1 MIYSRVLQVEHEQP
15 KNEYGQGAYTVFN
28 VIQPYELD
36 FQKAQKVQIQTLAV
50 LWNDHVDTRVIAM
63 IEDGLIGGVL
73 PPVILL
79 HSTHSVL
86 NIVYSSQINPDAQ
99 AQFEQAW
106 NKISENSWSDEWTTY
121 FIRDSEA
128 HSTYEGG
135 RAFSAYANDILIN
148 HDLGV
153 RKFTSKMFLHYEE
166 CKSKYGFSYEPE
178 DRSSGESAA

>member
-36 FQKAQKVQIQTLAV
+36 FQKAQKVQIQSLAV

-63 IEDGLIGGVL
+63 IEDGLIDGVL

-79 HSTHSVL
+79 HATHSVL
-86 NIVYSSQINPDAQ
+86 NIVYSSQLNPDAQ

-106 NKISENSWSDEWTTY
+106 NRISENSWSDEWTTY

-128 HSTYEGG
+128 HTTYEGG
-135 RAFSAYANDILIN
+135 RAFRAYAHDILIN

-153 RKFTSKMFLHYEE
+153 RMFTSKMFLHYEE
-166 CKSKYGFSYEPE
+166 CESKYGFDYEPE
-178 DRSSGESAA
+178 DRSAGGSAA